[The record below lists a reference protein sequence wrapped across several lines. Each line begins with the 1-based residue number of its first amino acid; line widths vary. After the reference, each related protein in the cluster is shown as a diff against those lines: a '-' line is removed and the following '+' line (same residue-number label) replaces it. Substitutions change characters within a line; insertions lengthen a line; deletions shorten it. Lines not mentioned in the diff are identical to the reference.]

1 MPNAMNAPTVTRK
14 SVTAVANELAVS
26 PDTVRRYAK
35 EFAPYLSNEASPKSG
50 STRTFD
56 ERDIAVLKA
65 AREQMSS
72 GLNHESVRAKLAM
85 MDFPEEPAQV
95 EAEPVGETQVQPS
108 VEFQSVTTAM
118 LTLVDAVAQT
128 QAQLATL
135 PEINHRLGQ
144 ITETIHAQQAMQSQI
159 STMAEDINDLTM
171 KNAELSEELQAT
183 RRQGLAWFIWFLVG
197 TVAACAALVGVMFLM
212 RAGLLNLPI

>member
-1 MPNAMNAPTVTRK
+1 MNAPTVTRK

-35 EFAPYLSNEASPKSG
+35 EFAPYLSSEASPKSG

-135 PEINHRLGQ
+135 PEINQRLGQ

-171 KNAELSEELQAT
+171 KNAQLSEELQTT

-197 TVAACAALVGVMFLM
+197 TVAACSALVGVMFLM

>member
-1 MPNAMNAPTVTRK
+1 MNAPTVTRK

-35 EFAPYLSNEASPKSG
+35 EFAPYLSSEASPKSG

-135 PEINHRLGQ
+135 PEINQRLGQ

-171 KNAELSEELQAT
+171 KNAQLSEELQTT

-197 TVAACAALVGVMFLM
+197 TVAACAALVGVMVLM
-212 RAGLLNLPI
+212 RAGLLTLPI